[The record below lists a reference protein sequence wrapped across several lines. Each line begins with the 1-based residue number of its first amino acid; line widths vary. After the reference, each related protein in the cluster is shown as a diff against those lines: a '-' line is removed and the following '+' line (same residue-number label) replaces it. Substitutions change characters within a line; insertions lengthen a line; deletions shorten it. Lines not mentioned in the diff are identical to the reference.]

1 MAYLPKEIRQKII
14 NRINENISINNISKE
29 LNLAKSTIYYHYRKI
44 KGKKFKDIEFNFKSK
59 KEIGEFLGIFSGD
72 GNFTLTN
79 YKHKIRIYTG
89 YYEKEYAN
97 NLEEFLSKGLKK
109 KPWRWDNKSVI
120 ILQYSSK
127 KLYNFIQTYLKW
139 EGKKTYTIRLSNLN
153 HSKEFFI
160 GFLKGLYDT
169 DGSYNKSKNT
179 VAFYTVSNNL
189 ASQIEFILKD
199 KLRIKYGKY
208 INKREG
214 RSPLHQ
220 IQIYGKNSHN
230 ILRILNPRNPNKNI
244 TNNL

>member
-1 MAYLPKEIRQKII
+1 M
-14 NRINENISINNISKE
+14 
-29 LNLAKSTIYYHYRKI
+29 
-44 KGKKFKDIEFNFKSK
+44 G
-59 KEIGEFLGIFSGD
+59 
-72 GNFTLTN
+72 
-79 YKHKIRIYTG
+79 
-89 YYEKEYAN
+89 
-97 NLEEFLSKGLKK
+97 
-109 KPWRWDNKSVI
+109 DNKSVI

-169 DGSYNKSKNT
+169 DESYQKSKNT

-208 INKREG
+208 INKKKG

-220 IQIYGKNSHN
+220 IQIYGNNSHK